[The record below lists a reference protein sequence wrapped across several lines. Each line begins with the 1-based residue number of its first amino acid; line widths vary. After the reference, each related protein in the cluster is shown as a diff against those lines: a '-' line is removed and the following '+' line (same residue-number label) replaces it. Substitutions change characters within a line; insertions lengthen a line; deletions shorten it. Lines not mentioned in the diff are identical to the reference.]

1 MRELERRLRRLAGQ
15 QPRRCAV
22 CLDRKPWVIRWERE
36 ADEADE
42 QYAAWFAREHPEPSL
57 EELAPCSGCG
67 WEPGIIRV
75 VYVRNSLRRE
85 G

>member
-1 MRELERRLRRLAGQ
+1 MPARAGLHRLERQ
-15 QPRRCAV
+15 QPQRCVA
-22 CLDRKPWVIRWERE
+22 CWERKAWVIRWEWE
-36 ADEADE
+36 ANEADE
-42 QYAAWFAREHPEPSL
+42 QYAAWFAREHPEPSV

-75 VYVRNSLRRE
+75 VNVHTSLRRE

>member
-1 MRELERRLRRLAGQ
+1 MGQLERRLHRLEGQ
-15 QPRRCAV
+15 QPRRCAA
-22 CLDRKPWVIRWERE
+22 CWDRKPWVIRWERE

-67 WEPGIIRV
+67 WKPGIIRV
-75 VYVRNSLRRE
+75 TYERE
-85 G
+85 GHRCDG